1 MFAPLAPLAGG
12 FVTVTP
18 DNPRA
23 LDAQTLAEG
32 LRAFGKPV
40 TACSS
45 IAEGVRLAKARA
57 GARGAVLCCGSL
69 YLLGDVLSALET

>member
-1 MFAPLAPLAGG
+1 MT
-12 FVTVTP
+12 VTVTP

-69 YLLGDVLSALET
+69 YLLGDVLTALET